1 MRSASF
7 AQCSLGKV
15 LIKVQVPDS
24 TLLKRRAEQSPGEL
38 SGSGGVY
45 YRLVTFRP
53 ANSSENVR
61 AYRFGPFEVDLR
73 KAELRKFGTRI
84 RLERKPWYLL
94 LALLEHPGELVSRSE
109 LEASL
114 WEEGVFVDFEHGLNV
129 AVKKVRTAL
138 GDSGENPRYVET
150 VSREGYRF
158 IARVER
164 VSAPSSDGS
173 QEIQS
178 LPGVLKP
185 EDSRMPAP
193 AIAVAERRLP
203 YLKGVAASLVL
214 LAMAGWW
221 VLWGSLYPTSPPT
234 PANGWVL
241 ITDFDNRSGDHRF
254 DGALEYALD
263 VELGNSRFVKVV
275 PRERV
280 EDVLRLMRKPADSR
294 IDGALGR
301 EICLRDG
308 EIHAFI
314 KGRIEKLGK
323 SYVLGIEV
331 LNPAKGTRVAGLI
344 QEEVAETKVG
354 AAVRRIANRVRAIVG
369 EDPRLIPLG
378 GTRLEPVTTPSLR
391 SLQLYSQA
399 NRVIG
404 RSRDGDRQ
412 AIELLEQALKDDSNF
427 ASAHLLLGYA
437 YNNLVHKDR
446 AIAHLQRAFALSE
459 ATTDPERLFIRG
471 CYYLLAAKE
480 PEKAVA
486 AFEALVRLYP
496 EHYWGNINLA
506 NAYLR
511 LGRRHSA
518 SEHWAHLAD
527 LRPNDLH
534 ASVEAARWLTL
545 EAEEIRRRGAPTD
558 SLTPEPLRRAQS
570 YAARGLKL
578 LQLEGDGAETR
589 DADTL
594 RLWVVRQ
601 YWVAGNMTEAYNNL
615 LAAERQNSPASN
627 ESLGDFFMAF
637 GRTHEAEKHLA
648 DNGTSAAAVAYCQ
661 GDLSR
666 TRLLLDAGHISDP
679 IVFDVAASL
688 MTRVGMLR
696 EAERLHRRMETALE
710 HPTPPGPRL
719 LTVEGQ
725 LELARGNTA
734 RGIVL
739 LEQALPQYEG
749 ATAAW
754 LGYEA
759 LAAAYRKEGR
769 LTDAARMLER
779 TPDIPV
785 NWNGSPAFL
794 LRVRLQLADILRE
807 LGRVDKAKRVEAELR
822 KRLMF
827 ADADH
832 PIVKALARR

>member
-1 MRSASF
+1 
-7 AQCSLGKV
+7 V
-15 LIKVQVPDS
+15 
-24 TLLKRRAEQSPGEL
+24 T
-38 SGSGGVY
+38 
-45 YRLVTFRP
+45 RLP

-73 KAELRKFGTRI
+73 KVELRKFGTRI

-94 LALLEHPGELVSRSE
+94 LAMLEHPGELVSRSE

-138 GDSGENPRYVET
+138 GDSGENPRYIET

-158 IARVER
+158 IAPVEQVR
-164 VSAPSSDGS
+164 APSSDAS
-173 QEIQS
+173 QEPQS
-178 LPGVLKP
+178 RLEVSKPGDP
-185 EDSRMPAP
+185 RMPAP
-193 AIAVAERRLP
+193 ATAVAERRLP

-214 LAMAGWW
+214 LALTGW
-221 VLWGSLYPTSPPT
+221 VLWGGLRHPSPPAHT
-234 PANGWVL
+234 VGRVL
-241 ITDFDNRSGDHRF
+241 ITDFDNRSGDHQF
-254 DGALEYALD
+254 DGALEYAL
-263 VELGNSRFVKVV
+263 EAEISNSRFVNVV

-308 EIHAFI
+308 KIQALMR
-314 KGRIEKLGK
+314 GRIDKLGK

-331 LNPAKGTRVAGLI
+331 LNPVTGVRVASLI
-344 QEEVAETKVG
+344 QEDVAETKVG
-354 AAVRRIANRVRAIVG
+354 AAVRRIANRVREVVG
-369 EDPRLIPLG
+369 EDPRLVQRDNQ
-378 GTRLEPVTTPSLR
+378 RLESVTTPSLR
-391 SLQLYSQA
+391 SLQLYSHA

-412 AIELLEQALKDDSNF
+412 AVELLEQALKEDPSF

-437 YNNLVHKDR
+437 YNNLVHRDK
-446 AIAHLQRAFALSE
+446 ALPHLQRAFALSE
-459 ATTDPERLFIRG
+459 TTTDREKFFIRG
-471 CYYLLAAKE
+471 CYYLLATRE
-480 PEKAVA
+480 LEKAVS
-486 AFEALVRLYP
+486 AFEALLRLWP

-506 NAYLR
+506 NAYLF

-518 SEHWAHLAD
+518 SEHWARLAD
-527 LRPNDLH
+527 LSPNDLH

-545 EAEEIRRRGAPTD
+545 EAEEIRRRGAEMGPA
-558 SLTPEPLRRAQS
+558 TPDPLRRAQS
-570 YAARGLKL
+570 YAAQGLKL

-589 DADTL
+589 DADLL

-601 YWVAGNMTEAYNNL
+601 DWVAGNMTDAHTNL
-615 LAAERQNSPASN
+615 LTAERQNSPASN
-627 ESLGDFFMAF
+627 ESLGFFLLAF
-637 GRTHEAEKHLA
+637 GQTREAEMRLA
-648 DNGTSAAAVAYCQ
+648 DNGVSAAVVAYCQ
-661 GDLSR
+661 GDLSK
-666 TRLLLDAGHISDP
+666 TRLLLDARQISDP
-679 IVFDVAASL
+679 ILFDVAASL

-696 EAERLHRRMETALE
+696 EAEELRRKIAAALN
-710 HPTPPGPRL
+710 HPSPPGPRL
-719 LTVEGQ
+719 LTVDGQ
-725 LELARGNTA
+725 LALAKGDTA
-734 RGIVL
+734 KGIAL

-769 LTDAARMLER
+769 LSDAARLLER
-779 TPDIPV
+779 APNIPV
-785 NWNGSPAFL
+785 NWNASPAFL
-794 LRVRLQLADILRE
+794 LRARLQLADTLRE
-807 LGRVDKAKRVEAELR
+807 LGRVEEAERVEAELR